1 MADMDVDVCIVGG
14 GPAGMLLANLL
25 AERGVRTLVLE
36 KSPDFEREFRGE
48 VLQPRFMRALAQVGL
63 DAFIL
68 EQAHER
74 FDICR
79 FYQEGKQIGSFSFH
93 AVDPVHPY
101 VMWMTQPVMLRALHQ
116 RAQAFASFELWF
128 EARAHELLIEDGKVV
143 GVRVHRNSPDM
154 GEVDVRA
161 RLVVGADGRFSTMIR
176 LGEFETEYEH
186 YPFDVLWFNVDR
198 PADAV
203 NQISFYLS
211 RNAGY
216 ISLPKYPNLFQ
227 IGMMMTPGAFRGFRE
242 RGIESLRDEIRR
254 AHPWFVAFAD
264 QLEAFSQFHVLQ
276 AKLAYRTR
284 WARDGLLLIGDAAH
298 TCSPIGAIG
307 VSVAIETAIVAAD
320 VILAHGSDRPFDLA
334 VLDQVQARRAKD
346 VRALHRIQRI
356 AGDNFISQHW
366 LLGLLRPLAVRVGSA
381 TRLLPRLASRMVT
394 RREPLPISMFE
405 KPEPKP

>member
-1 MADMDVDVCIVGG
+1 MTSVDVDVCIVGG

-25 AERGVRTLVLE
+25 AERGMRILVLE
-36 KSPDFEREFRGE
+36 KSSDFEREFRGE

-63 DAFIL
+63 DDFIL
-68 EQAHER
+68 QQAHER

-79 FYQEGKQIGSFSFH
+79 IYKDGKRIGAFSFDK
-93 AVDPVHPY
+93 VDPVHSY

-116 RAQAFASFELWF
+116 RAQAFASFDLWF
-128 EARAHELLIEDGKVV
+128 DARAHELLLEDGKVV
-143 GVRVHRNSPDM
+143 GVRVHR
-154 GEVDVRA
+154 GEDKIDVRA
-161 RLVVGADGRFSTMIR
+161 RLVVGADGRFSTMVR

-198 PADAV
+198 PPDAV
-203 NQISFYLS
+203 NQISFYVS

-216 ISLPKYPNLFQ
+216 ISVPKYPNLFQ
-227 IGMMMTPGAFRGFRE
+227 IGMMMTPGAFRRFRE
-242 RGIESLRDEIRR
+242 QGIDTLRDEIRR

-264 QLEAFSQFHVLQ
+264 QLEEFSQFHVLQ
-276 AKLAYRTR
+276 AKLAYRSR

-320 VILAHGSDRPFDLA
+320 VILAHGSDRPFDVA

-346 VRALHRIQRI
+346 VRALHRIQRV
-356 AGDNFISQHW
+356 AGDNFISQNPV
-366 LLGLLRPLAVRVGSA
+366 LGVLRPLAVRIGSA
-381 TRLLPRLASRMVT
+381 TRLLPRFASRLLT
-394 RREPLPISMFE
+394 RREPLPISVLSRPS
-405 KPEPKP
+405 KQA